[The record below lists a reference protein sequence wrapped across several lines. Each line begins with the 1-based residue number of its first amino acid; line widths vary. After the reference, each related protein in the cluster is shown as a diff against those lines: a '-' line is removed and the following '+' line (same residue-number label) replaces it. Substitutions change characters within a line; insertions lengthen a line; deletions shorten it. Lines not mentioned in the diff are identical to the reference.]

1 MNPPW
6 GFWVI
11 IPSGSLI
18 EENDLSSLGMMS
30 LGQHSL
36 EVTLTVLPQHLN
48 VDSCVSFGI
57 TREKRWM
64 ERQRIRGTGLLS
76 SFKCKCLSYFFQ
88 SHCCFENDLKV
99 QRHLFFVAF
108 ALHVI
113 MNSTRIFNLML
124 ILVIS
129 ERERERKSLSVQ
141 SLPLKEIVSLSLCR
155 FFFKAILAVAL
166 AVRSKR
172 IPK

>member
-1 MNPPW
+1 MQALYKLYPLHQRRDGTLRLLKDRFRSMNPLW
-6 GFWVI
+6 GFWLI

-30 LGQHSL
+30 RGQHSL

-64 ERQRIRGTGLLS
+64 ERQHIRGTGLLS
-76 SFKCKCLSYFFQ
+76 SFKCKCRNYFFQ
-88 SHCCFENDLKV
+88 SHCRFENYLKV

-113 MNSTRIFNLML
+113 MNSTWILNLML

-129 ERERERKSLSVQ
+129 ERERKKEPECSV
-141 SLPLKEIVSLSLCR
+141 
-155 FFFKAILAVAL
+155 FAT
-166 AVRSKR
+166 
-172 IPK
+172 